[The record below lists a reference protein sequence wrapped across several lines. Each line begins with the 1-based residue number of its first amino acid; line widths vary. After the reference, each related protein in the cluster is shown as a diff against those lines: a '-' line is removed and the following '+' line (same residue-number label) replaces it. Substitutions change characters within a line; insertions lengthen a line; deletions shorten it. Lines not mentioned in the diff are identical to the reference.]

1 MQPYQTF
8 RAGLAGGLR
17 WLNYMHVQGFDA
29 LLGEQDVGRGF
40 QVAATVERG
49 LSAFSATDKS
59 SLVSLDMYT
68 GAGTPKSFVGLAAH
82 GEELPAGGG
91 DSWSGAVLSGRTA
104 WYLRPSERRTIEA
117 SFEFAG
123 GWRERQPLQLSL
135 GDKASGFRGYNG
147 AAIPGGQRSVLRLE
161 QRQLAFATKRYVQ
174 WGTAIFTDI
183 GNTWSGGVPFGE
195 TTTRAS
201 VGVGLLAAVPPK
213 SRRMLRAD
221 IAVPVTGSAP
231 KTFVLRVFA
240 VDATRFFWRDP
251 NDLSPVRAG
260 APASPIFGWP

>member
-1 MQPYQTF
+1 
-8 RAGLAGGLR
+8 
-17 WLNYMHVQGFDA
+17 MHVQGFDA

-59 SLVSLDMYT
+59 SLVSLDVYT
-68 GAGTPKSFVGLAAH
+68 GAGTPKSFVGLAAR

-91 DSWSGAVLSGRTA
+91 DSWSGAIVSGRTA
-104 WYLRPSERRTIEA
+104 WYVRPSERRTIEA

-123 GWRERQPLQLSL
+123 GWRERLPLQLSL
-135 GDKASGFRGYNG
+135 GDRASGFRGYNG
-147 AAIPGGQRSVLRLE
+147 AAIPGSRRSVLRLE
-161 QRQLAFATKRYVQ
+161 QRQLAFATRRYAQ

-195 TTTRAS
+195 TKTRAS

-221 IAVPVTGSAP
+221 LAIPVTGGAP
-231 KTFVLRVFA
+231 KNFVLRVFA
-240 VDATRFFWRDP
+240 IDATRFFWRDP
-251 NDLSPVRAG
+251 SDLSPVRAG